1 MYCPAS
7 ISIKTQAK
15 HNSHQLSSQKQVYI
29 YRLPATISINK
40 KTAETCK
47 PGLPNYHPKTS
58 QIIA

>member
-1 MYCPAS
+1 M
-7 ISIKTQAK
+7 
-15 HNSHQLSSQKQVYI
+15 QVYI
-29 YRLPATISINK
+29 YTHRLPVTISINK